1 MYATNLSKWDTTV
14 LIENDPVLNF
24 VNKRVL
30 QLIGFKG
37 DIQLFSDAKQAADFL
52 DRHFDDLAKEPET
65 RGKTMIFVDSD
76 LPDIDA
82 MDLLGKM
89 DCLNPEKRSKV
100 IPVLMVAGHPC
111 DETCSCRKQREGL
124 EVVTKPLIGSVLK
137 RLIKN
142 RLGKTLRRARKTIVP
157 KTKGFLR
164 FGKN

>member
-52 DRHFDDLAKEPET
+52 DQHFDDLAKEPET

-142 RLGKTLRRARKTIVP
+142 RLGKTLRRAKKTIVP

>member
-37 DIQLFSDAKQAADFL
+37 DIQLFSDARKASDFL
-52 DRHFDDLAKEPET
+52 DRHFDDLANSPE
-65 RGKTMIFVDSD
+65 RPGKTIIFVDSD

-89 DCLNPEKRSKV
+89 DCLNSEKRSNV

-111 DETCSCRKQREGL
+111 DETCSCRKQRDGL
-124 EVVTKPLIGSVLK
+124 EVVAKPLIGSVLK
-137 RLIKN
+137 KLIKN
-142 RLGKTLRRARKTIVP
+142 RLGKTLRCAQKAIVP
-157 KTKGFLR
+157 KTKDFLR

>member
-1 MYATNLSKWDTTV
+1 MYATNLSRWDTAV
-14 LIENDPVLNF
+14 LIENDSVLNF

-52 DRHFDDLAKEPET
+52 DQHFDDLANSPEKP
-65 RGKTMIFVDSD
+65 GKTIIFVDSD

-82 MDLLGKM
+82 MELLGKM

-111 DETCSCRKQREGL
+111 GETCSCRKQREGL

-142 RLGKTLRRARKTIVP
+142 RLGRTLHRAQKAIVP
-157 KTKGFLR
+157 KTKDFLR